1 VNEEL
6 AADAEREPD
15 SPPRA
20 ASAGPPPSAA
30 GGDPWSRP
38 ADRRPDEVTGASSG
52 AGDAAPGRSAA
63 SDHWSAWAPSVSSR
77 PGSPSAGDGDEPR
90 DHADE
95 GAAGK
100 DAAAGALGPLFAWRD
115 AAADHASAVE
125 AGKGSPAAAGKE
137 SAAGAGKE
145 TAGAGKETAGAGKE
159 TADAER
165 QGDVKAEEADEEEEV
180 APSPWSIPLT
190 LVGDLSDLGEEGDD
204 QPAGPGAA
212 DGHET
217 RESPAA
223 GHEPAPE
230 RTASNVWTRPSRAG
244 AEEKQAGP
252 PEADRGGPEKPDE
265 TDRADAGRG
274 PWLTRPGKGT
284 TADWPDRDPGDA
296 AATRADDKAGALPS
310 RSGRDDP
317 PAYAGRDE
325 AATRAGDGAGADDH
339 AKATPANRD
348 DADDRV
354 GRAGGGADD
363 HTEAARAGRDAAD
376 RAAAGRAAWAGRDA
390 DVLPTR
396 AGRDEA
402 AVRAGRDG
410 GADDEAKA
418 TDAARGDDD
427 AASRTRADTDADA
440 AAGTSAA
447 SAGSPPGSDSA
458 PSDAGP
464 RTAAE
469 AKPPAAT
476 PAGKATPVGR
486 PSATLFG
493 PAISATRGST
503 PDPAM
508 GETAG
513 PGPQREAPTA
523 AGGAAGQRAPEAG
536 SGTVAGQTGA
546 APARDGDKRSA
557 TDQSGAERSGP
568 TPPPD
573 SNAVVIV
580 PGIARYHRTGCILIR
595 FLGSDD
601 IQTSTAQ
608 EATAKGCAPCRACEP
623 DKPLSSGD

>member
-1 VNEEL
+1 MERL
-6 AADAEREPD
+6 GAERF
-15 SPPRA
+15 PPAGFPVGGRRGRA
-20 ASAGPPPSAA
+20 AGPRRR
-30 GGDPWSRP
+30 GG
-38 ADRRPDEVTGASSG
+38 G
-52 AGDAAPGRSAA
+52 
-63 SDHWSAWAPSVSSR
+63 
-77 PGSPSAGDGDEPR
+77 
-90 DHADE
+90 
-95 GAAGK
+95 AGK

-115 AAADHASAVE
+115 AAADHASAAE
-125 AGKGSPAAAGKE
+125 GGKESAAAAGKE
-137 SAAGAGKE
+137 SP
-145 TAGAGKETAGAGKE
+145 AGAGKE
-159 TADAER
+159 TADAGKETADAGKE
-165 QGDVKAEEADEEEEV
+165 GDVKAEEADEEEEV

-284 TADWPDRDPGDA
+284 TADWPGRDPGDA

-339 AKATPANRD
+339 AKATPVNRD
-348 DADDRV
+348 DADDR
-354 GRAGGGADD
+354 GRAGGADD

-376 RAAAGRAAWAGRDA
+376 RAAAGRTAGWAGRDA

-440 AAGTSAA
+440 AAGTSAG

-469 AKPPAAT
+469 AKPPAAP